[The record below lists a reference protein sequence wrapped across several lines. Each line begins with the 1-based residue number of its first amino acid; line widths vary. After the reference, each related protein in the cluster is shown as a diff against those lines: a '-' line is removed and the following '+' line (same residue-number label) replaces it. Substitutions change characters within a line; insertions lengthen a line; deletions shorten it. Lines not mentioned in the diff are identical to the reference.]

1 MSKEKKRETNQSK
14 SLENSKEELRENL
27 KNGYLEMG
35 ELNLELAEEA
45 MKFEKWNIGYNISFI
60 KSTTQ
65 SVSNNLLLMV

>member
-45 MKFEKWNIGYNISFI
+45 MKFEK
-60 KSTTQ
+60 
-65 SVSNNLLLMV
+65 